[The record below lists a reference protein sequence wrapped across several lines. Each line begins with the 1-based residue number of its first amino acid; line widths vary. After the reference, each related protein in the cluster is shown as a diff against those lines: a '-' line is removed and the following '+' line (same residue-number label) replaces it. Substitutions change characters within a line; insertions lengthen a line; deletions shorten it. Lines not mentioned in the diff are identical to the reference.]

1 MPYLLVFFLARAN
14 ANVWFIGET
23 SIGKVKL
30 ASALMSMI
38 KLGVFVAEIDF
49 NVAELFTKLT
59 TIAMCHAH
67 FFFACTMV
75 FAMWLGHFDEVGCIF
90 NVARIMAM

>member
-67 FFFACTMV
+67 FFLHVRWYLQCGWAILMKLD
-75 FAMWLGHFDEVGCIF
+75 ASSM
-90 NVARIMAM
+90 